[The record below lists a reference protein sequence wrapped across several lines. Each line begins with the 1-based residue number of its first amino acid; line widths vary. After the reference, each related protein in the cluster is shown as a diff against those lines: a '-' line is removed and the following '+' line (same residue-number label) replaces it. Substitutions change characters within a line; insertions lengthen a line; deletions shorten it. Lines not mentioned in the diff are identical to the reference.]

1 MTKVIILSDDT
12 LDRYYE
18 RALQHLHDKFHTC
31 PTNLA
36 GQPISAIDAAQ
47 ISYYETL
54 ARETARKSRKPRL
67 CFHDLQGDSPPD
79 NSSGGKSLGKMVF

>member
-18 RALQHLHDKFHTC
+18 RALQHLHNKFHTC

-36 GQPISAIDAAQ
+36 GQPISDIDATQ
-47 ISYYETL
+47 ISYYDAL
-54 ARETARKSRKPRL
+54 AREIARKSRKSRS
-67 CFHDLQGDSPPD
+67 CFHDMQGDHRPAK
-79 NSSGGKSLGKMVF
+79 SSGGKSLGKMVF

>member
-18 RALQHLHDKFHTC
+18 RAVQNLHEKFHTC

-47 ISYYETL
+47 ISYYDTL
-54 ARETARKSRKPRL
+54 ARETARKSRKSRF
-67 CFHDLQGDSPPD
+67 CFPDLQGDPQCEKSL
-79 NSSGGKSLGKMVF
+79 GGKSLGKMVF